1 MQKLKKII
9 QKYKKYLFQISTFH
23 FPNKNQIKL
32 KNLNKMLSNYENN
45 DTVSL
50 ISRPSLTP
58 KDRPHTNKAIE
69 ISIIYLIN
77 YNSE

>member
-1 MQKLKKII
+1 
-9 QKYKKYLFQISTFH
+9 
-23 FPNKNQIKL
+23 
-32 KNLNKMLSNYENN
+32 MLPNYENN